1 MRTSVRIDGV
11 KKVSDALSRLDAQAT
26 KDVQD
31 VINSTAQNIR
41 NTAIR
46 SIKNSPATGRVYKR
60 GDGAHTASSEGNP
73 PRTDGGG
80 LARSIAVKMPQQ
92 GKALEAEVGAY
103 IDYAAHLEYGT
114 RNMGARPFMFPALE
128 QNMKGFLSKMKQ
140 ALQRGIARAKAK

>member
-46 SIKNSPATGRVYKR
+46 SIKNSPATGRVYKNR
-60 GDGAHTASSEGNP
+60 TASSEGNP
-73 PRTDGGG
+73 PRTDTGR
-80 LARSIAVKMPQQ
+80 LSSSIAVKMPEK
-92 GKALEAEVGAY
+92 GRVLEVEIGAY
-103 IDYAAHLEYGT
+103 VDYAAHLEYGT

-140 ALQRGIARAKAK
+140 ALQRGLARAKAK

>member
-46 SIKNSPATGRVYKR
+46 SIKNSPATGRVYKNR
-60 GDGAHTASSEGNP
+60 TASSEGNP
-73 PRTDGGG
+73 PRTDTGR
-80 LARSIAVKMPQQ
+80 LASSIAVKMPEK
-92 GKALEAEVGAY
+92 GRVLEVEIGAY
-103 IDYAAHLEYGT
+103 VDYAAHLEYGT

-140 ALQRGIARAKAK
+140 ALQKGLARAKAK